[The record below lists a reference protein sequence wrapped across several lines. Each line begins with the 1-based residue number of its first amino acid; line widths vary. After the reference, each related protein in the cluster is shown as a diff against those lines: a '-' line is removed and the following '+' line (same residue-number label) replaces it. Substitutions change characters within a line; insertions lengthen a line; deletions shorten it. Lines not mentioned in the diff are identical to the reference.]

1 MSLRP
6 QQTQPVS
13 PTGDD
18 RDDRDTYDLDEL
30 DDEPTAA
37 DVGISLKVCMSCL
50 VTDRYRPVST
60 ESPER

>member
-1 MSLRP
+1 MSLRS

-18 RDDRDTYDLDEL
+18 RDDWDTYDL

-50 VTDRYRPVST
+50 ITDRYRPVNT
-60 ESPER
+60 ENVER